1 MRAYKQLLLASV
13 GLLGM
18 SSPALAQEQQ
28 QPDATAEASAANE
41 AANVIIVSARRRD
54 EDVQDVPAVIDT
66 VTADDISKLSIRD
79 FKEVQTLAP
88 GLELTTN
95 ANGIGGNAK
104 MRGVNF
110 DVNASGNNPTV
121 EFYMNDA
128 PTTAGLVLQQMY
140 DIGQIE
146 VLRGPQGTL
155 RGRASPSGSI
165 TVTTKKPDLYSYGG
179 VMDMTA
185 NDIGTLNFK
194 GAVNI
199 PVVEGIA
206 AIRAAGVWD
215 ENEGDRVR
223 SIYNNP
229 DPFWRTKSGRISALV
244 TPTDWLRF
252 EGMYQ
257 RTDVQ
262 GRTYDQVASFTEA
275 NPDATPSPVVISTKD
290 RLSIQ
295 EDPRVIRQFFDLYNW
310 RAEASH
316 WGQRLIYQGQH
327 YTQKIHSTDN
337 VDDGNFFAGD
347 VNQVTD
353 TYSTSTSHEIRLQ
366 NDERLFD
373 MFDYVVGFFDNR
385 NHPDT
390 TLNNPTIVRLPYVPG
405 VPQLNGG
412 IASIVQTPVE
422 SEGKSHEQSFFGNL
436 TGHFGGFE
444 IAGGVRHIDYK
455 NRGILTVGG
464 NVISDRPQ
472 HEKAW
477 IYSGSLKYN
486 FSRDFMIYASTGSSW
501 RPGIDVVGDFNIAPS
516 ALESSFLHLP
526 AETSKS
532 YEIGMKSTL
541 LDGQLRFN
549 LTGYHQKFKNYP
561 YRAPGNGVFY
571 INTVAVRDATGAVT
585 SLAQQV
591 NNFNFVGAVPVEVN
605 GVEGDVSYTVLKG
618 WDLSAQASY
627 SLGKIKNGTIPCND
641 LNGDGVPDAVTSAPT
656 LAQLQQAV
664 GANNIASCQV
674 NQRSGFQAPFSA
686 TVQSEYSFPVIQ
698 GGNAYVRGLL
708 TYYGKSKGDPTNAY
722 DDVSD
727 YALVNLFAGLRAD
740 DGAWEIGLYAKNVFN
755 TTETLTRTT
764 PLYTAYQQ
772 LGLTPTGVSRTTTAA
787 TYTSTYTG
795 VTTTIPREFGINVR
809 YAFGSR

>member
-1 MRAYKQLLLASV
+1 MRVYKQLLLASA
-13 GLLGM
+13 GLLGI

-28 QPDATAEASAANE
+28 QPEATNANE

-66 VTADDISKLSIRD
+66 VTSEDLSKLSMRD

-165 TVTTKKPDLYSYGG
+165 TITTKKPDLYSYGG

-185 NDIGTLNFK
+185 NDIGTINFK

-223 SIYNNP
+223 SIYANP
-229 DPFWRTKSGRISALV
+229 DPFWRTKSGRLSALV

-275 NPDATPSPVVISTKD
+275 NPNATPSPVVISTKD

-310 RAEASH
+310 RAEASQ

-390 TLNNPTIVRLPYVPG
+390 TLNSPTIVRLPTALG
-405 VPQLNGG
+405 GG
-412 IASIVQTPVE
+412 IAQVVQTPVE

-455 NRGILTVGG
+455 NRSILTV
-464 NVISDRPQ
+464 NSTALTDRTQ

-486 FSRDFMIYASTGSSW
+486 FSRDLMVYASTGSSW
-501 RPGIDVVGDFNIAPS
+501 RPGIDVTGDFNIAPS
-516 ALESSFLHLP
+516 ALENSFLHLP

-532 YEIGMKSTL
+532 YEIGLKSTM

-571 INTVAVRDATGAVT
+571 INTVAVRDAAGNVTGT
-585 SLAQQV
+585 AQQV
-591 NNFNFVGAVPVEVN
+591 SNFNFVGAVPVEVN
-605 GVEGDVSYTVLKG
+605 GVEGDVSYTILQG

-627 SLGKIKNGTIPCND
+627 SMGKIKNGTVPCND
-641 LNGDGVPDAVTSAPT
+641 LNGDGVPDAVTSTPT
-656 LAQLQQAV
+656 LAQMQGAV
-664 GANNIASCQV
+664 GTDNISACQV
-674 NQRSGFQAPFSA
+674 NQRSGFMAPFSA
-686 TVQSEYSFPVIQ
+686 TVQSEYSFPVLT
-698 GGNAYVRGLL
+698 GANAYVRGLL

-722 DDVSD
+722 DDVPD

-740 DGAWEIGLYAKNVFN
+740 DGAWEIGFYAKNVFN

-764 PLYTAYQQ
+764 PLYTGYQQ
-772 LGLTPTGVSRTTTAA
+772 LAWAGQFNPSTGRPVFTGSSGA

>member
-13 GLLGM
+13 GLLGI

-28 QPDATAEASAANE
+28 QPEATTANE
-41 AANVIIVSARRRD
+41 AANVIIVTARRRD

-66 VTADDISKLSIRD
+66 VTSEDLAKLNMRD

-88 GLELTTN
+88 GLSLTTN
-95 ANGIGGNAK
+95 ANGIGGNAT
-104 MRGVNF
+104 MRGINF

-128 PTTAGLVLQQMY
+128 PTTAGVVLQQMY
-140 DIGQIE
+140 DIGQVE

-165 TVTTKKPDLYSYGG
+165 TVTTKKPDLYSLGG

-185 NDIGTLNFK
+185 NNIGTLNFK
-194 GAVNI
+194 GALNI
-199 PVVEGIA
+199 PVIEGIA

-257 RTDVQ
+257 RIDVQ
-262 GRTYDQVASFTEA
+262 GRTYDQVASFSEA
-275 NPDATPSPVVISTKD
+275 NPDAAASPVYISTKD
-290 RLSIQ
+290 RRSIQ
-295 EDPRVIRQFFDLYNW
+295 EDPRIIRQGFDIYNW
-310 RAEASH
+310 RAEATQ

-353 TYSTSTSHEIRLQ
+353 TYSTSTSHEVRLQ
-366 NDERLFD
+366 NDERLFG
-373 MFDYVVGFFDNR
+373 MLDYVVGFFDNR

-390 TLNNPTIVRLPYVPG
+390 SLNNPTIIRLPYVPG

-412 IASIVQTPVE
+412 IASIVQTPVR

-436 TGHFGGFE
+436 TAHFGGFE
-444 IAGGVRHIDYK
+444 LAGGVRHIDYK
-455 NRGILTVGG
+455 NNNVLTVGG

-472 HEKAW
+472 EEKKW

-486 FSRDFMIYASTGSSW
+486 FSHDFMVYASTGSSW
-501 RPGIDVVGDFNIAPS
+501 RPGIDVVGDFNIRPS
-516 ALESSFLHLP
+516 ALENSFLHLP

-571 INTVAVRDATGAVT
+571 INTVAVRDAAGNVT

-605 GVEGDVSYTVLKG
+605 GIEGDVSYTVLKG

-627 SLGKIKNGTIPCND
+627 SMGKIKGGTIPCND

-656 LAQLQQAV
+656 LQQLQQAV

-674 NQRSGFQAPFSA
+674 NQRSGFQPPFSA
-686 TVQSEYSFPVIQ
+686 TVQSEYSFPVIK

-708 TYYGKSKGDPTNAY
+708 TYYGKSKVDPTNIY
-722 DDVSD
+722 DDVPD

-740 DGAWEIGLYAKNVFN
+740 DGAWEIGFYAKNLFN

-772 LGLTPTGVSRTTTAA
+772 LNLTPTGGISPTPTASSQ
-787 TYTSTYTG
+787 TSTYTG